1 MDLYDRSDFAN
12 EAEADLFVSIHS
24 NASATNT
31 DFQGIF
37 TYHHPS
43 SNRGARLAQT
53 IQTPLA
59 QITGG
64 IDRGILSNDYV
75 VLRETDMC
83 AALVEM
89 GFMSNHEEL
98 MRLIDD
104 SYQDKLAQG
113 IAEGIVR
120 YFKSMAYPHRHSA
133 CLRTGAGLKKHHP
146 MDGAQAVD
154 KIASLRP
161 VSAFCR
167 NRRLRAGS

>member
-1 MDLYDRSDFAN
+1 M
-12 EAEADLFVSIHS
+12 
-24 NASATNT
+24 
-31 DFQGIF
+31 
-37 TYHHPS
+37 
-43 SNRGARLAQT
+43 
-53 IQTPLA
+53 A

-120 YFKSMAYPHRHSA
+120 Y
-133 CLRTGAGLKKHHP
+133 LN
-146 MDGAQAVD
+146 
-154 KIASLRP
+154 SL
-161 VSAFCR
+161 S
-167 NRRLRAGS
+167 